1 MQAKERRRSV
11 RELAQCRPVAE
22 VSVDAGDLPPELLLS
37 VRVGNLRRQAS
48 DRDFVEKGER
58 V

>member
-37 VRVGNLRRQAS
+37 VRVGNLRRQ
-48 DRDFVEKGER
+48 EKGER
-58 V
+58 A